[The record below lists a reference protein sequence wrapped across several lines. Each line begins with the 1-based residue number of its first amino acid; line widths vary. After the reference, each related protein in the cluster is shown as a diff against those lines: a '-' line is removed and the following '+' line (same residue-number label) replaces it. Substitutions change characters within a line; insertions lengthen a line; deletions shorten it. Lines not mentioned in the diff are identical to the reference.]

1 MQMNLPNKLT
11 TMRVIL
17 IPVFLLVL
25 FLMDEPMN
33 RYIATAI
40 FIVASLTDFLDG
52 HIARKY
58 NLVSNFGKFMD
69 PLADKLLVMSA
80 LVSMVAMEDLPAWVV
95 IVILA
100 REFAI
105 TGFRTLAMEANIVMA
120 ASWWGKIKTTTQ
132 MIMIILVLLHLPFA
146 AMPMIENILVGL
158 AVFFTI
164 VSGADYI
171 IKNKTG
177 SGKDN
182 LWKNQ
187 NGNGGEYQAILDICA
202 PYIEHTNVT
211 FEYVVPQKR
220 ICRAKVRFW
229 EKYPYLVYEEDGV
242 IGGMYAHQFMVR
254 AASQW
259 GAELSVY
266 LAPAF
271 QKKGLGKAFYRALMD
286 ILRLQNVEK
295 VYGCI
300 EATNR
305 ASYVLH
311 TSLGFVETAVFPRCG
326 FKHGKWL
333 GLMWLE
339 KPMVERRE
347 PLPFQRVRDVD
358 EKKITEILET
368 RSKEVHIGQK

>member
-132 MIMIILVLLHLPFA
+132 MIMIILVLLHLPLPAEMPPTKEFLPLLPPGLRAFA
-146 AMPMIENILVGL
+146 LYVQAHYLYLKEEYARSAGVVEATLAMGASAYPISAIYLHLVAVMDYMSMKQPDRAQTHLLAAWEIARPDDLIEGFGEHHGL
-158 AVFFTI
+158 LGAMLEATI
-164 VSGADYI
+164 KPNWPED
-171 IKNKTG
+171 
-177 SGKDN
+177 
-182 LWKNQ
+182 
-187 NGNGGEYQAILDICA
+187 
-202 PYIEHTNVT
+202 
-211 FEYVVPQKR
+211 FKR
-220 ICRAKVRFW
+220 IIDITYRFSSGW
-229 EKYPYLVYEEDGV
+229 RRVHNPITGHDVADDLTTTEFAMAMLAARSWTNQEIAEYLNISINTVKSHISEA
-242 IGGMYAHQFMVR
+242 M
-254 AASQW
+254 
-259 GAELSVY
+259 
-266 LAPAF
+266 
-271 QKKGLGKAFYRALMD
+271 KKL
-286 ILRLQNVEK
+286 NVE
-295 VYGCI
+295 
-300 EATNR
+300 NR
-305 ASYVLH
+305 KDLKQYML
-311 TSLGFVETAVFPRCG
+311 R
-326 FKHGKWL
+326 
-333 GLMWLE
+333 
-339 KPMVERRE
+339 
-347 PLPFQRVRDVD
+347 
-358 EKKITEILET
+358 
-368 RSKEVHIGQK
+368 

>member
-40 FIVASLTDFLDG
+40 FIVASLTDFLGG

-105 TGFRTLAMEANIVMA
+105 TVAMEANIVMA

-171 IKNKTG
+171 MKNKQV
-177 SGKDN
+177 
-182 LWKNQ
+182 L
-187 NGNGGEYQAILDICA
+187 
-202 PYIEHTNVT
+202 
-211 FEYVVPQKR
+211 
-220 ICRAKVRFW
+220 
-229 EKYPYLVYEEDGV
+229 
-242 IGGMYAHQFMVR
+242 
-254 AASQW
+254 
-259 GAELSVY
+259 
-266 LAPAF
+266 
-271 QKKGLGKAFYRALMD
+271 KG
-286 ILRLQNVEK
+286 
-295 VYGCI
+295 
-300 EATNR
+300 
-305 ASYVLH
+305 
-311 TSLGFVETAVFPRCG
+311 
-326 FKHGKWL
+326 
-333 GLMWLE
+333 
-339 KPMVERRE
+339 
-347 PLPFQRVRDVD
+347 
-358 EKKITEILET
+358 
-368 RSKEVHIGQK
+368 